1 MNSLRDTAK
10 KASASSITP
19 CSLQQQHLNFFVTTT
34 VTWFKCSVL
43 FFSEYY
49 GYLLLLEWM
58 IGHCVSVWIPFGIY
72 VNCDGSDI
80 KLSLLLKVAQPN
92 MLQAEKRG
100 SEESI

>member
-19 CSLQQQHLNFFVTTT
+19 SSLQQQHLNFVTTK
-34 VTWFKCSVL
+34 VTRFKCSVL

-72 VNCDGSDI
+72 VNCDWSDI
-80 KLSLLLKVAQPN
+80 KLSLLLKVDQPN